1 MWMSEPLS
9 WFAQTEN
16 RTKKEYIIVN
26 LIRGSTQSSNQLSR
40 LKKAV
45 LIQLSIVN
53 LKNNSSNI
61 MLLIQFHSHW
71 HYTNNKNYT
80 VC

>member
-1 MWMSEPLS
+1 MSEPLS

-26 LIRGSTQSSNQLSR
+26 LIKGSTQSSNQLSR
-40 LKKAV
+40 LKKLTV
-45 LIQLSIVN
+45 VN

-61 MLLIQFHSHW
+61 MLLIQFHSHYVNW
-71 HYTNNKNYT
+71 T
-80 VC
+80 